1 MTTKADQWT
10 QAFALLQRFERQI
23 VMPNLF
29 SWKYITDQCG
39 ISKATLW
46 RNKQFEAEYQRIKA
60 IVNSYTLGAS
70 DFNLEKSIFN
80 AKDLEKDKQIE
91 KLKAQ
96 VADLTQQL
104 NRERERLIYA
114 SLIARRKNIDP
125 GEFMDQ
131 VPVRRG
137 AAKQA
142 QVTPISTMARHP
154 TGQKTEG
161 KPSS

>member
-60 IVNSYTLGAS
+60 IVTSYALGAS
-70 DFNLEKSIFN
+70 DFNLEESISN
-80 AKDLEKDKQIE
+80 AKDLQKDKQIE

-96 VADLTQQL
+96 VAELTQQL

-125 GEFMDQ
+125 GEFMEQ
-131 VPVRRG
+131 VPIRRG
-137 AAKQA
+137 AAQQA
-142 QVTPISTMARHP
+142 QITPIST
-154 TGQKTEG
+154 KTTPPNRAVKG
-161 KPSS
+161 

>member
-60 IVNSYTLGAS
+60 IVNSYTLVYCLKNKCS
-70 DFNLEKSIFN
+70 VKSSML
-80 AKDLEKDKQIE
+80 AC
-91 KLKAQ
+91 
-96 VADLTQQL
+96 
-104 NRERERLIYA
+104 
-114 SLIARRKNIDP
+114 
-125 GEFMDQ
+125 
-131 VPVRRG
+131 
-137 AAKQA
+137 
-142 QVTPISTMARHP
+142 
-154 TGQKTEG
+154 
-161 KPSS
+161 